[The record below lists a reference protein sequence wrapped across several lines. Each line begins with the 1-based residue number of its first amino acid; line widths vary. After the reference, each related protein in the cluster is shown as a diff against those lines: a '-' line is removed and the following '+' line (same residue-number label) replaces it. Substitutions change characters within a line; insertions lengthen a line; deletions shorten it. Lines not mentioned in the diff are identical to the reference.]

1 MDYRYNLRQKQ
12 TTNNLTTHLRNG
24 TQKRKAGIHIRLA
37 PLLPL
42 RLSMVADGLEDA
54 AEEEGGG
61 VVEDDGD
68 EGEGEVE
75 ALGVEV

>member
-1 MDYRYNLRQKQ
+1 
-12 TTNNLTTHLRNG
+12 
-24 TQKRKAGIHIRLA
+24 
-37 PLLPL
+37 
-42 RLSMVADGLEDA
+42 MVVDGLEDA

-75 ALGVEV
+75 ALGVED